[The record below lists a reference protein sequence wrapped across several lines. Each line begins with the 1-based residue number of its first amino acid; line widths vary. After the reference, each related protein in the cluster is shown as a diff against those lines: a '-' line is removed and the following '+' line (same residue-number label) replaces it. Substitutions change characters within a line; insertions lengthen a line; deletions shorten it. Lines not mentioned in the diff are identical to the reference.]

1 MITRATLQRGMCVK
15 IQNMQKT
22 GFKDDYSEGA
32 HPEILKRLSDTN
44 FIQTVGYG
52 EDEFS
57 EKAREFIKDR
67 LKNIDADIHFVS
79 GGTQANLLVISS
91 VLKPYQ
97 SIIAAKTAH
106 IEVHEAGAIEAT
118 GHKINTIDTS
128 DGKLTPELIK
138 KVLDEHTDEHMVMPK
153 LVFISNSTETGT
165 VYKKNELKALYD
177 FCKKQD
183 LLLYLD
189 GARLGAAL
197 TSSKN
202 DMTLADI
209 SALTDVYYI
218 GGTKNGALLGEAVVI
233 NNDKLKEDFRFNMK
247 QRGALLA
254 KGRLIGIQFYELFKD
269 DLYFKSAEHA
279 NKTASRLI
287 EVFKN
292 AGYEFFAEP
301 ATNQVF
307 PILPNALIDN
317 LHKKYDFYVWK
328 KINETH
334 SAVRLVCSWAT
345 KAEDV
350 DEFINDLDK

>member
-1 MITRATLQRGMCVK
+1 
-15 IQNMQKT
+15 MQKT

-32 HPEILKRLSDTN
+32 HPEILKRLSETN
-44 FIQTVGYG
+44 FIQTAGYG

-57 EKAREFIKDR
+57 EKARMFIKKH
-67 LKNIDADIHFVS
+67 LKDKDTDIHFVS

-97 SIIAAKTAH
+97 SVIAANTAH

-118 GHKINTIDTS
+118 GHKINTIDTF

-138 KVLDEHTDEHMVMPK
+138 KVLDKHTDEHMVMPK

-177 FCKKQD
+177 FCKKQN

-202 DMTLADI
+202 DMSLADI
-209 SALTDVYYI
+209 SAFTDVYYI

-233 NNDKLKEDFRFNMK
+233 NNDSLKEDFRFNMK
-247 QRGALLA
+247 QKGALLA

-269 DLYFKSAEHA
+269 NLYFKSAEHA
-279 NKTASRLI
+279 NKAASKLT
-287 EVFKN
+287 EAFKN
-292 AGYEFFAEP
+292 AGYQFFSEP
-301 ATNQVF
+301 VTNQIF
-307 PILPNALIDN
+307 PILPNALIDK

-328 KINETH
+328 KINKTH
-334 SAVRLVCSWAT
+334 SVVRLVCSWAT
-345 KAEDV
+345 KVKDV
-350 DEFINDLDK
+350 DEFINDLDN